1 MWRPFACG
9 GEREREKWA
18 DTVAACQTSASIT
31 VSIQLA
37 ADLSW
42 ERCERLLSFQ
52 IMTSIKQLKREAVH
66 DLAHPTNL
74 LWTCVTSLR
83 RGEVGGAG
91 RTPRCCGLPLSTPRR
106 CHGPCVCALTA
117 DESTR
122 LRNKAAID
130 QAGERQ

>member
-83 RGEVGGAG
+83 RGEVGGG
-91 RTPRCCGLPLSTPRR
+91 GEHTEVLWLTLRG
-106 CHGPCVCALTA
+106 HVTA
-117 DESTR
+117 DKSTR